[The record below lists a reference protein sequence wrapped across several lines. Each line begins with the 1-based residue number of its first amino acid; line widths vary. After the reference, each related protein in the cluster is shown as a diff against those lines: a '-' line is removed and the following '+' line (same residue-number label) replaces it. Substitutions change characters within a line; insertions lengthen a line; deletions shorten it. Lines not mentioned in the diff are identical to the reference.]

1 MANGYQSREFAPV
14 PASGLNSTGTDIP
27 KGTIVCRGAGDTITV
42 AGTDTAVFLGVAGE
56 LIKNGSWGRVVT
68 EGVALVL
75 FNAAQTVGTRV
86 TSAAAGKAAVATTGD
101 SVLGIA
107 REVGAQN
114 ELGEV
119 ELTGPGGVAAPAI

>member
-1 MANGYQSREFAPV
+1 MANGYQSREIDPV
-14 PASGLNSTGTDIP
+14 STSGLNSTGSEIP

-56 LIKNGSWGRVVT
+56 DIPDDSYGRVVIRGT
-68 EGVALVL
+68 VPVL
-75 FNAAQTVGTRV
+75 FSAAQTVGVRV
-86 TSAAAGKAAVATTGD
+86 TSAAAGKAVAATTGD

-107 REVGAQN
+107 REVGAADT
-114 ELGEV
+114 LAEV

>member
-14 PASGLNSTGTDIP
+14 VQSGLNSTGAKIV

-56 LIKNGSWGRVVT
+56 DIADGSFGRIVT
-68 EGVALVL
+68 KGVALVK
-75 FNAAQTVGTRV
+75 FNAAQTVGVRLT
-86 TSAAAGKAAVATTGD
+86 AMAGGLAVAATTGD
-101 SVLGIA
+101 SVIGIA
-107 REVGAQN
+107 REVGAAAT
-114 ELGEV
+114 LAEV